1 MFRILRYLILVSL
14 ISLGYYLFISEYFN
28 LSDKNLLEK
37 KIVKKEIIEEKK
49 EIIEEKKEIIQ
60 EKKEGEA
67 SNNINQNIEEAQYV
81 EKKIEILQGDTFVSI
96 LENLNFKQE
105 NIYEI
110 INEVENF
117 FDLKKIKTGEIISV
131 FENDFGEIKKIEF
144 FKDNETIISVNLD
157 KKINLN
163 IRELS
168 KEPFIES
175 KEYTITESLFSDGIK
190 SGLSPDILIKIISLF
205 SFDLDFQRDIRVN
218 TVVSVSYEFDEI
230 VETGRLEYNDIKYA
244 SIKIDGKQLEY
255 FKFITD
261 DGYTDYFNREGKNV
275 KKSIL
280 KTPLDGA
287 RISSNFGMR
296 KHPIS
301 GFNKMHKGV
310 DFAASTG
317 TPIYAGGNGVIE
329 YVGRNGGYGKYI
341 RIRHNNGYKTAYA
354 HLSKYSKGI
363 SKGVRVNQG
372 EVIGYVGSTG
382 NSTGPHLHYEIIY
395 QNKHVNPLK
404 LKLPSGKIL
413 EGNELEKFK
422 EEYKIIYA
430 DHLSMLF
437 E

>member
-1 MFRILRYLILVSL
+1 M
-14 ISLGYYLFISEYFN
+14 FISEYLN
-28 LSDKNLLEK
+28 ISEK
-37 KIVKKEIIEEKK
+37 YIFEEEIIKKEIVED
-49 EIIEEKKEIIQ
+49 KKEIIQ
-60 EKKEGEA
+60 EKKEEVA
-67 SNNINQNIEEAQYV
+67 TSNIKKNIDKEQLV

-96 LENLNFKQE
+96 LENLNFKQKK
-105 NIYEI
+105 IYEI
-110 INEVENF
+110 ISKIEETY
-117 FDLKKIKTGEIISV
+117 DLKKIKTGEIISV
-131 FENDFGEIKKIEF
+131 FENNFAEIKKIEF
-144 FKDNETIISVNLD
+144 FKNNETIISINLD
-157 KKINLN
+157 KEINLN
-163 IRELS
+163 IIELTKNS
-168 KEPFIES
+168 FIES
-175 KEYTITESLFSDGIK
+175 KEYTISESLFSDGIK
-190 SGLSPDILIKIISLF
+190 NDVSSDILVKIIRLF
-205 SFDLDFQRDIRVN
+205 SFDLDFQRDIRVD
-218 TVVSVSYEFDEI
+218 TVVSISYEFDEI

-244 SIKIDGKQLEY
+244 SIIIDGKQLEY

-261 DGYTDYFNREGKNV
+261 DGYVDYFNREGKNV

-310 DFAASTG
+310 DFAAPTG
-317 TPIYAGGNGVIE
+317 TPIYAGGNGIVE

-354 HLSKYSKGI
+354 HLSNYKKGI

-395 QNKHVNPLK
+395 QNKHINPLK

-413 EGNELEKFK
+413 EGKELEKFK
-422 EEYKIIYA
+422 AEYKIIYA
-430 DHLSMLF
+430 DHLSMLY